1 MGKAFLASV
10 FRSTSFVDC
19 FSTMADLDNLSAD
32 MDAANLYTEE
42 IVTDRK
48 MGTIHVLTPITPE
61 GAKDPTRAPI
71 FTGEVQ
77 IMTQMGPLASP
88 KPLPSTAKPLRK
100 AYVRRLNVCRKCVV
114 KPQARS
120 SRPAPPVSV
129 CRLLPARFRCLN
141 SANNFLNPNSVVS
154 LRDGRVF
161 FVPKF
166 GFTVS
171 DALKN
176 KRKKAAASSSDT
188 TALRRH
194 RRKFLSDRKT
204 QQRINEA

>member
-61 GAKDPTRAPI
+61 GAKDPTRAPS

-77 IMTQMGPLASP
+77 IMTQMGPLPISFDIP
-88 KPLPSTAKPLRK
+88 
-100 AYVRRLNVCRKCVV
+100 
-114 KPQARS
+114 
-120 SRPAPPVSV
+120 
-129 CRLLPARFRCLN
+129 
-141 SANNFLNPNSVVS
+141 
-154 LRDGRVF
+154 
-161 FVPKF
+161 
-166 GFTVS
+166 
-171 DALKN
+171 
-176 KRKKAAASSSDT
+176 AASVAEAVAKYGEAAKEGVRQTLERLQEMRREAASKIVTPGSPGFGVPPSSG
-188 TALRRH
+188 
-194 RRKFLSDRKT
+194 KI
-204 QQRINEA
+204 QMP

>member
-77 IMTQMGPLASP
+77 IMTQMGPLPISFDIP
-88 KPLPSTAKPLRK
+88 
-100 AYVRRLNVCRKCVV
+100 
-114 KPQARS
+114 
-120 SRPAPPVSV
+120 
-129 CRLLPARFRCLN
+129 
-141 SANNFLNPNSVVS
+141 
-154 LRDGRVF
+154 
-161 FVPKF
+161 
-166 GFTVS
+166 
-171 DALKN
+171 
-176 KRKKAAASSSDT
+176 AASVAEAVAKEGVRQTLERLQEMRREAASKIVTPGSPGFGVPPSSG
-188 TALRRH
+188 
-194 RRKFLSDRKT
+194 KI
-204 QQRINEA
+204 QMP